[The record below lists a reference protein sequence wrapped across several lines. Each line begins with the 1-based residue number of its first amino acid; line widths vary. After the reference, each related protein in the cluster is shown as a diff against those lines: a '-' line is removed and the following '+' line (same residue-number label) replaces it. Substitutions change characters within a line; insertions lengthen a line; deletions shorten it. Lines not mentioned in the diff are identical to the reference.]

1 MTFGDPYQ
9 PLERITARVDYEPTD
24 LFDDN
29 AEKRFDR
36 LIAGTTKVGDTTG
49 TDGWRG
55 LEYESRKTI
64 ENHHSDEPF
73 TREEGRVDEQRAP
86 AAQSLPLVF
95 PIQSVASV
103 EYKRTL
109 RSDWETLD
117 EYRYQVD
124 DHSVLLEHTPRLRGP
139 NRSGTRRNVLA
150 DRARTIQWNDLASR
164 VRVTYDRGF
173 DPVPGDVQNI
183 QIQLI
188 NRMLRTLKQEQN
200 IAAASPDDFS
210 GVTPEF
216 DTVLT
221 ERLIERIESITPL
234 VRNTRAI

>member
-1 MTFGDPYQ
+1 M
-9 PLERITARVDYEPTD
+9 
-24 LFDDN
+24 
-29 AEKRFDR
+29 
-36 LIAGTTKVGDTTG
+36 
-49 TDGWRG
+49 
-55 LEYESRKTI
+55 
-64 ENHHSDEPF
+64 
-73 TREEGRVDEQRAP
+73 
-86 AAQSLPLVF
+86 
-95 PIQSVASV
+95 
-103 EYKRTL
+103 
-109 RSDWETLD
+109 
-117 EYRYQVD
+117 
-124 DHSVLLEHTPRLRGP
+124 
-139 NRSGTRRNVLA
+139 LA

-200 IAAASPDDFS
+200 IAAASPDDF
-210 GVTPEF
+210 GGGTPEF